1 MTEEITIR
9 GIYKFNTVKNQQLI
23 KQRNIGF
30 EDVIEALQN
39 QKNILG
45 IVENVNYT
53 NQFILEIMVE
63 GYPCS
68 IPFIIEEDKTIFLKT
83 IYKNRKLINKYKL
96 TL

>member
-1 MTEEITIR
+1 MIEEIIIR
-9 GIYKFNTVKNQQLI
+9 GIYKFNTVKNQKLI

-30 EDVIEALQN
+30 EDVIEALQD

-53 NQFILEIMVE
+53 NQFILEIIVDE
-63 GYPCS
+63 YPCS
-68 IPFIIEEDKTIFLKT
+68 IPIIIEEDNTIFLKT
-83 IYKNRKLINKYKL
+83 IYKNRKLIKKYKL